1 MMSWFLVIAAGLL
14 EVVWASSLKTA
25 STPLQWMGVVLLIA
39 FSFIMLIK
47 AYKQIPVA
55 IAYAVFVGIGTIGTY
70 IVGVVMGD
78 PYSLTQ
84 AVALFG
90 VLLGTVGLKVFT
102 KTDEKETKGERA

>member
-1 MMSWFLVIAAGLL
+1 MSWFLVMAAGLL

-25 STPLQWMGVVLLIA
+25 TTPLQWVGVIVLIA
-39 FSFIMLIK
+39 LSFIMLIK
-47 AYKQIPVA
+47 AYQYIPVA

-84 AVALFG
+84 AIALLG

-102 KTDEKETKGERA
+102 RTDDKETKGARA